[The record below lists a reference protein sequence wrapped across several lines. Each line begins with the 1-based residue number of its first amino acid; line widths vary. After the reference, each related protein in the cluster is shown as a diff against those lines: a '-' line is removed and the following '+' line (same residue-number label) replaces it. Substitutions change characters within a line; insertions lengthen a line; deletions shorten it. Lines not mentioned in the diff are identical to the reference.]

1 MEPLH
6 NAIERGIS
14 VVDIWPEEFSIF
26 QGMTTDRVALMV
38 RHESVLARL
47 EEALK
52 DNNSLQHVMMDQAE
66 QVHMQ
71 GSSMSSLPA
80 TPCSL

>member
-1 MEPLH
+1 
-6 NAIERGIS
+6 
-14 VVDIWPEEFSIF
+14 
-26 QGMTTDRVALMV
+26 MV

-71 GSSMSSLPA
+71 ALQ
-80 TPCSL
+80 C

>member
-1 MEPLH
+1 M
-6 NAIERGIS
+6 
-14 VVDIWPEEFSIF
+14 

-52 DNNSLQHVMMDQAE
+52 DNDSLQHVMMDQAQ

-71 GSSMSSLPA
+71 GSMSSSLPA
-80 TPCSL
+80 APCSLERALCT

>member
-1 MEPLH
+1 M
-6 NAIERGIS
+6 
-14 VVDIWPEEFSIF
+14 
-26 QGMTTDRVALMV
+26 DRVALMV

-52 DNNSLQHVMMDQAE
+52 DNNSLQHIMMDQAG

-71 GSSMSSLPA
+71 GFMMSRLPA
-80 TPCSL
+80 TACSQGRPLSTQGDASCES